1 MTDILTSEE
10 ETAPQAVEPGPAT
23 VSCHFCA
30 DTFSGPARFFARGRH
45 EKSKHHDEWVKAKAA
60 PVTKSKGKPAPKPKP
75 KSAAGG
81 PSGGRRR
88 VPAAESI
95 SQALAGIGNVIARSD
110 PPTGRALAFS
120 APATGA
126 AIDELVANTFVDRL
140 VVQKVVG
147 VADKWERVGGVI
159 AFPVLVAVISRKPAL
174 FDPLEGYLRDATT
187 EVLIASVP
195 SLAKKKAREQKA
207 VDALR
212 QLGQVDER
220 YAQTDDPIG
229 LLLRDIFGV
238 QEDGGASE

>member
-1 MTDILTSEE
+1 MTELLTSEE
-10 ETAPQAVEPGPAT
+10 ETPPAAVEPAPAT
-23 VSCHFCA
+23 LTCHFCA
-30 DTFSGPARFFARGRH
+30 DTFSGAARWAQRGLH
-45 EKSKHHDEWVKAKAA
+45 EKRKHPDERAKAKAA
-60 PVTKSKGKPAPKPKP
+60 PQRPISKVKRKPPAKPAPKPVGK
-75 KSAAGG
+75 
-81 PSGGRRR
+81 RR

-126 AIDELVANTFVDRL
+126 AIDELVAGTFVDRL

-220 YAQTDDPIG
+220 YAHTDDPIG

-238 QEDGGASE
+238 QTEDGGTPE